1 MKLGIQRLWM
11 GDVRMMNG
19 KEYLE
24 SLRDGQ
30 TGFLNG
36 DKVDDVTPPLH
47 IAILPGKL
55 RSYMMLCMPRILH
68 GF

>member
-11 GDVRMMNG
+11 GDVRMMNS

-30 TGFLNG
+30 TVFLNG
-36 DKVDDVTPPLH
+36 DKVDEVAPP

-55 RSYMMLCMPRILH
+55 RSYMMPCMPRILH

>member
-1 MKLGIQRLWM
+1 
-11 GDVRMMNG
+11 MMNS

-30 TGFLNG
+30 TVFLNG
-36 DKVDDVTPPLH
+36 DKVDEVAPP

-55 RSYMMLCMPRILH
+55 RSYMMPCMPRILH